1 MNNGAGYPF
10 PPDDETHALSLVA
23 YGERRWPAAMH
34 GLEPLT
40 MSPYQAGWRL
50 RVVPSI
56 GHVPVREVTRRVVN
70 RALHCW
76 IADECGLST
85 VKNSLAVLVRVLE
98 QAVRD
103 GALDANPARVA
114 GWQQEFQ
121 RAQRERATPRALALP
136 DVRTLDRLAASLVE
150 RSADGYQGWGDAVR
164 FAAWTGTR
172 FSEVSGLRAQDIDV
186 STWTWHVRRFTV
198 SEPDGP
204 GERACR
210 GRHQRVVPLRP
221 AVRDLAAA
229 RLEAARHTPQARLF
243 TGPDGSRFTAAVL
256 RDSTRWDDV
265 VTELGHEYLRRQDLR
280 HTGLTWMADAGLPL
294 PLLCGA
300 VGRPLEDARRYL
312 PPDLHPLPA
321 QSHREPPAGQAPA
334 PTSGGGRTLFPHGP
348 GGDVRPPPT
357 GR

>member
-1 MNNGAGYPF
+1 MNHNDGGRF
-10 PPDDETHALSLVA
+10 PQETDTHPMTLAD

-56 GHVPVREVTRRVVN
+56 GHVPVRKVTRRVVN

-103 GALDANPARVA
+103 GVLDANPARVA
-114 GWQQEFQ
+114 GWQQEYQ
-121 RAQRERATPRALALP
+121 RAQSERTTPRALALP
-136 DVRTLDRLAASLVE
+136 DAEALERLAATLVQ
-150 RSADGYQGWGDAVR
+150 RSPDGYEGWGDIVR

-172 FSEVSGLRAQDIDV
+172 FSEVSALQAQDIDM
-186 STWTWHVRRFTV
+186 STWTWQVQRYTV
-198 SEPDGP
+198 SEPEGLDD
-204 GERACR
+204 RACR

-221 AVRDLAAA
+221 AVRELAAR
-229 RLEAARHTPQARLF
+229 RLEEARHAPVARLF
-243 TGPDGSRFTAAVL
+243 TGPHRSRFTAAVL
-256 RDSTRWDDV
+256 RDTTRWDDV
-265 VTELGHEYLRRQDLR
+265 VAALGHEYLRRQDLR

-300 VGRPLEDARRYL
+300 AGRPAQDARRYL
-312 PPDLHPLPA
+312 PPDGPQRSA
-321 QSHREPPAGQAPA
+321 ASHGEPPASSAPA
-334 PTSGGGRTLFPHGP
+334 RMTGGGRAAFR
-348 GGDVRPPPT
+348 RPPAE
-357 GR
+357 

>member
-1 MNNGAGYPF
+1 MNNDAGYPF
-10 PPDDETHALSLVA
+10 PPEGESPAMSLTA

-34 GLEPLT
+34 GLETLT

-114 GWQQEFQ
+114 GWQQEYQ
-121 RAQRERATPRALALP
+121 RAQHERTTPRALALP
-136 DVRTLDRLAASLVE
+136 DVRTLDRLAAALVQ
-150 RSADGYQGWGDAVR
+150 RSAEDYQGWGDAVR

-186 STWTWHVRRFTV
+186 STWTWHVQRFTV
-198 SEPDGP
+198 SEPAGP
-204 GERACR
+204 ADRACR
-210 GRHQRVVPLRP
+210 GRNQRVVPLRP
-221 AVRDLAAA
+221 AVRELAAA

-300 VGRPLEDARRYL
+300 AGRPLEDARRYL
-312 PPDLHPLPA
+312 PPDRHPLPA
-321 QSHREPPAGQAPA
+321 QRHHAPPAHQAPA
-334 PTSGGGRTLFPHGP
+334 PTPGGGRNLFPP
-348 GGDVRPPPT
+348 RPQ
-357 GR
+357 G

>member
-1 MNNGAGYPF
+1 MNNDAGYPF

-121 RAQRERATPRALALP
+121 RAQRERAAPRALALP
-136 DVRTLDRLAASLVE
+136 DVRTLDRLAASLVQ

-186 STWTWHVRRFTV
+186 STWTWHVQRFTV

-229 RLEAARHTPQARLF
+229 RLEAVRHTPQARLF

-312 PPDLHPLPA
+312 PPDRN
-321 QSHREPPAGQAPA
+321 HREPPAGQAPA
-334 PTSGGGRTLFPHGP
+334 PTPGGGRTLFPP
-348 GGDVRPPPT
+348 RPP
-357 GR
+357 G

>member
-1 MNNGAGYPF
+1 MNNDAGYPF
-10 PPDDETHALSLVA
+10 PPEDESPAMSLA
-23 YGERRWPAAMH
+23 TYGELRWPAAMH
-34 GLEPLT
+34 GLETLT

-56 GHVPVREVTRRVVN
+56 GHVPVRKVTRRVVN

-114 GWQQEFQ
+114 GWQQEYQ
-121 RAQRERATPRALALP
+121 HAQRERTTPRALALP
-136 DVRTLDRLAASLVE
+136 DVRALDRLAASLVQ
-150 RSADGYQGWGDAVR
+150 RSSDGYQGWGDAVR

-186 STWTWHVRRFTV
+186 STWTWHVQRFTV
-198 SEPDGP
+198 SEPDGL
-204 GERACR
+204 GDRACR

-221 AVRDLAAA
+221 AVRELASA

-300 VGRPLEDARRYL
+300 AGRPLEDARRYL
-312 PPDLHPLPA
+312 PPDRHPLPA
-321 QSHREPPAGQAPA
+321 QSHRAPPAGQAPV
-334 PTSGGGRTLFPHGP
+334 PTPGGGRTVSPP
-348 GGDVRPPPT
+348 RPQ
-357 GR
+357 G